1 MLPQDIGILLG
12 KHNLNFTV
20 EKSAVTV
27 LVDKIHIHP
36 DWRYH
41 TENYD
46 ADIAILKFLSGIT
59 FSEYIFPICWPS
71 RADNEKK
78 FRGTVVGWG
87 KSENKEKLN
96 EDLPKELQ
104 VESVI
109 NEVCFLGDYKFA
121 IISSNRTFCAGVMN
135 AGPCFGDSG
144 KTFTLAILTLC
155 IACLL
160 SNTFHSY

>member
-1 MLPQDIGILLG
+1 M
-12 KHNLNFTV
+12 
-20 EKSAVTV
+20 

-46 ADIAILKFLSGIT
+46 ADIAILKFLNGIT

-71 RADNEKK
+71 RAENEKK

-144 KTFTLAILTLC
+144 KTFTFDCHSVAQFYSNGSIIAVLTLC
-155 IACLL
+155 IMCLL
-160 SNTFHSY
+160 SYTFHSY